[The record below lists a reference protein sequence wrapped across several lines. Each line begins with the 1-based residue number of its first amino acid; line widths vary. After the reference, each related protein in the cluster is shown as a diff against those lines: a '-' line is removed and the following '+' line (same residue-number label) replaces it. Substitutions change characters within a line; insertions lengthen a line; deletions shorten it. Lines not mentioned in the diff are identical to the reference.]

1 MQDVSKEWLDFRRNQ
16 FPAGS
21 RIQTWELDDPRN
33 TLKEARKLDYIDD
46 SGRFHVRQSDGGE
59 RILTLGEE
67 MFSVHPPE
75 STQLKLYMPLT
86 ASFYARNEWG
96 DWDETGEEWDGRTLL
111 DYEDRILG
119 FMVRNRVPEE
129 AGRGLML
136 WCDKEF
142 LDVKV
147 RSAVFTAEARD
158 GRLWGVAECQ
168 VVGQLSPEELTSLK
182 DYLTGQAA
190 DGVGEGLE
198 QQAIRVDGGE
208 LYVHLWQSEGWSIQ
222 TEGERFGQTQ
232 IQEPH
237 DDVVPTEAQHNRFG
251 GERSSGEM
259 SEPCTQDERKDMK
272 MKHGTTMTMGGMILE

>member
-1 MQDVSKEWLDFRRNQ
+1 MQGVSKEWLDFLRNQ

-33 TLKEARKLDYIDD
+33 TLEEAGTLEHIDD

-59 RILTLGEE
+59 CVLTLGEE

-222 TEGERFGQTQ
+222 TEGERFGPQQ
-232 IQEPH
+232 VQESP
-237 DDVVPTEAQHNRFG
+237 DDGVPTEAQHNRFG

-259 SEPCTQDERKDMK
+259 SEPCPQGEAKGMER
-272 MKHGTTMTMGGMILE
+272 GMTMGGMSL

>member
-1 MQDVSKEWLDFRRNQ
+1 MQDLSKEWLEFLRGQ
-16 FPAGS
+16 FPVGS

-33 TLKEARKLDYIDD
+33 TLEEAGTLDHIDD
-46 SGRFHVRQSDGGE
+46 EGRFHVRQSDGGE
-59 RILTLGEE
+59 CVLTLGEE

-86 ASFYARNEWG
+86 ASLYARNEWG

-119 FMVRNRVPEE
+119 AMVRNRVPEE

-147 RSAVFTAEARD
+147 RSAVFTAEARG

-259 SEPCTQDERKDMK
+259 SEPCPQGEAKGMER
-272 MKHGTTMTMGGMILE
+272 GMTMGGMSL

>member
-1 MQDVSKEWLDFRRNQ
+1 
-16 FPAGS
+16 
-21 RIQTWELDDPRN
+21 
-33 TLKEARKLDYIDD
+33 
-46 SGRFHVRQSDGGE
+46 
-59 RILTLGEE
+59 

-129 AGRGLML
+129 AERGLML

-168 VVGQLSPEELTSLK
+168 VVGQLSPEELTGLK

-208 LYVHLWQSEGWSIQ
+208 LYVHMWQPEGWSIQ
-222 TEGERFGQTQ
+222 TEAERFGQTQ

-259 SEPCTQDERKDMK
+259 SGPRPQGEAKGMER
-272 MKHGTTMTMGGMILE
+272 GMTMGGMSL

>member
-1 MQDVSKEWLDFRRNQ
+1 MQGVSKEWLDFLRNQ

-33 TLKEARKLDYIDD
+33 TLKEAGTLEHIDD

-59 RILTLGEE
+59 CVLTLGEE

-129 AGRGLML
+129 AERGLML

-147 RSAVFTAEARD
+147 RSAVFTAEARG

-259 SEPCTQDERKDMK
+259 SEPCPQGEAKGMER
-272 MKHGTTMTMGGMILE
+272 GMTMGGMSL

>member
-1 MQDVSKEWLDFRRNQ
+1 MQDVSKEWLDFLRGQ

-33 TLKEARKLDYIDD
+33 TLEEAGTLEHIDD

-59 RILTLGEE
+59 CVLTLGEE

-129 AGRGLML
+129 AERGLML

-147 RSAVFTAEARD
+147 RSAVFTAEARG

-168 VVGQLSPEELTSLK
+168 VVGQLSPEELTGLK

-259 SEPCTQDERKDMK
+259 SEPCPQGEAKGMER
-272 MKHGTTMTMGGMILE
+272 GMTMGGMSL

>member
-1 MQDVSKEWLDFRRNQ
+1 MQGVSKEWLDFLRNQ

-33 TLKEARKLDYIDD
+33 TLEEAGTLEHIDD

-59 RILTLGEE
+59 CVLTLGEE

-129 AGRGLML
+129 AERGLML

-259 SEPCTQDERKDMK
+259 SEPCPQGEAKGMERE
-272 MKHGTTMTMGGMILE
+272 MTMGGMSL

>member
-1 MQDVSKEWLDFRRNQ
+1 MQDVSKEWLDFLRNQ

-59 RILTLGEE
+59 CVLTLGEE

-129 AGRGLML
+129 AERGLML

-259 SEPCTQDERKDMK
+259 SEPCPQGEAKGMER
-272 MKHGTTMTMGGMILE
+272 GMTMGGMSL

>member
-1 MQDVSKEWLDFRRNQ
+1 MQGVSKEWLDFLRNQ

-33 TLKEARKLDYIDD
+33 TLEEAGTLEHIDD

-59 RILTLGEE
+59 CVLTLGEE

-129 AGRGLML
+129 AERGLML

-168 VVGQLSPEELTSLK
+168 VVGQLSPEELTGLK

-259 SEPCTQDERKDMK
+259 SEHCPQGEARD
-272 MKHGTTMTMGGMILE
+272 MKHGTTMTMGGMSRG

>member
-1 MQDVSKEWLDFRRNQ
+1 MQGVSKEWLDFLRNQ

-33 TLKEARKLDYIDD
+33 TLEEAGTLEHIDD

-59 RILTLGEE
+59 CVLTLGEE

-129 AGRGLML
+129 AERGLML

-147 RSAVFTAEARD
+147 RSAVFTAEARG

-222 TEGERFGQTQ
+222 TEGERFGPQQ
-232 IQEPH
+232 VQESP
-237 DDVVPTEAQHNRFG
+237 DDGVPTEAQHNRFG

-259 SEPCTQDERKDMK
+259 SEPCPQGEAKGMER
-272 MKHGTTMTMGGMILE
+272 GMTMGGMRL

>member
-1 MQDVSKEWLDFRRNQ
+1 MQGVSKEWLDFLRNQ

-21 RIQTWELDDPRN
+21 RIQTWELDEPRN
-33 TLKEARKLDYIDD
+33 TLEEAGTLEHIDD

-59 RILTLGEE
+59 CVLTLGEE

-129 AGRGLML
+129 AERGLML

-168 VVGQLSPEELTSLK
+168 VVGQLSPEELTGLK

-259 SEPCTQDERKDMK
+259 SEPCPQGEAKGMER
-272 MKHGTTMTMGGMILE
+272 GMTMGGMSL

>member
-1 MQDVSKEWLDFRRNQ
+1 MQGVSKEWLDFLRNQ
-16 FPAGS
+16 SPAGS

-33 TLKEARKLDYIDD
+33 TLEEAGTLEHIDD

-59 RILTLGEE
+59 CVLTLGEE

-129 AGRGLML
+129 AERGLML

-147 RSAVFTAEARD
+147 RSAVFTAEARG

-168 VVGQLSPEELTSLK
+168 VVGQLSPEELTGLK

-259 SEPCTQDERKDMK
+259 SEPCPQGEAKGMER
-272 MKHGTTMTMGGMILE
+272 GMTMGGMSL

>member
-1 MQDVSKEWLDFRRNQ
+1 MQGVSKEWLDFLRNQ

-33 TLKEARKLDYIDD
+33 TLEEAGTLEHIDD

-59 RILTLGEE
+59 CVLTLGEE

-129 AGRGLML
+129 AERGLML

-208 LYVHLWQSEGWSIQ
+208 LYVHMWQPEGWSIQ
-222 TEGERFGQTQ
+222 TEAEQFGLTQ
-232 IQEPH
+232 IQEPP
-237 DDVVPTEAQHNRFG
+237 DDGGPTEAQHNRCG
-251 GERSSGEM
+251 GERSAGEM
-259 SEPCTQDERKDMK
+259 SEPCPQGEAKGMER
-272 MKHGTTMTMGGMILE
+272 GMTMGGMSL

>member
-1 MQDVSKEWLDFRRNQ
+1 MQGVSKEWLDFLRNQ

-59 RILTLGEE
+59 CVLTLGEE

-129 AGRGLML
+129 AERGLML

-158 GRLWGVAECQ
+158 GRLWGVVECQ
-168 VVGQLSPEELTSLK
+168 VVGQLSPEELTGLK

-259 SEPCTQDERKDMK
+259 SEPCPQGEAKGMER
-272 MKHGTTMTMGGMILE
+272 GMTMGGMSL

>member
-59 RILTLGEE
+59 CVLTLGEE

-129 AGRGLML
+129 AERGLML

-198 QQAIRVDGGE
+198 QRAIRVDGGE

-259 SEPCTQDERKDMK
+259 SEPCPQGEAKGMER
-272 MKHGTTMTMGGMILE
+272 GMTMGGMSL

>member
-1 MQDVSKEWLDFRRNQ
+1 MQDVSKEWLDFLRNQ

-33 TLKEARKLDYIDD
+33 TLEEAGTLEHIDD

-59 RILTLGEE
+59 CVLTLGEE

-129 AGRGLML
+129 AERGLML

-168 VVGQLSPEELTSLK
+168 VVGQLSPEELTGLK

-259 SEPCTQDERKDMK
+259 SEPCPQGEAKGMER
-272 MKHGTTMTMGGMILE
+272 GMTMGGMSL

>member
-59 RILTLGEE
+59 CVLTLGEE

-75 STQLKLYMPLT
+75 STRLKLYMPLT

-129 AGRGLML
+129 AERGLML

-232 IQEPH
+232 IQKPH

-259 SEPCTQDERKDMK
+259 SEPCPQGEAKGMER
-272 MKHGTTMTMGGMILE
+272 GMTMGGMSL

>member
-59 RILTLGEE
+59 CVLTLGEE

-129 AGRGLML
+129 AERGLML

-168 VVGQLSPEELTSLK
+168 VVGQLSPEELTGLK

-251 GERSSGEM
+251 GERSSGER
-259 SEPCTQDERKDMK
+259 SEPCPQGEAKGMER
-272 MKHGTTMTMGGMILE
+272 GMTMGGMSL

>member
-33 TLKEARKLDYIDD
+33 TREEAGTLEHIDD

-59 RILTLGEE
+59 CVLTLGEE

-129 AGRGLML
+129 AERGLML

-147 RSAVFTAEARD
+147 RSAVFTAEARG
-158 GRLWGVAECQ
+158 GRLRGVAECQ

-222 TEGERFGQTQ
+222 TEGERFGPQQ
-232 IQEPH
+232 VQESP
-237 DDVVPTEAQHNRFG
+237 DDGVPTEAQHNRFG

-259 SEPCTQDERKDMK
+259 SEPCPQGEAKGMER
-272 MKHGTTMTMGGMILE
+272 GMTMGGMSL

>member
-59 RILTLGEE
+59 CVLTLGEE

-129 AGRGLML
+129 AERGLML

-158 GRLWGVAECQ
+158 GRLWGVVECQ
-168 VVGQLSPEELTSLK
+168 VVGQLSPEELTGLK

-259 SEPCTQDERKDMK
+259 SEPCPQGEAKGMER
-272 MKHGTTMTMGGMILE
+272 GMTMGGMSL

>member
-59 RILTLGEE
+59 CVLTLGEE

-119 FMVRNRVPEE
+119 SWCGTGCRRR
-129 AGRGLML
+129 RGLML

-259 SEPCTQDERKDMK
+259 SEPCPQGEAKGMER
-272 MKHGTTMTMGGMILE
+272 GMTMGGMSL

>member
-1 MQDVSKEWLDFRRNQ
+1 MQGVSKEWLDFLRNQ

-33 TLKEARKLDYIDD
+33 TLEEAGTLEHIDD

-59 RILTLGEE
+59 CVLTLGEE

-259 SEPCTQDERKDMK
+259 SEPCPQGEAKGMER
-272 MKHGTTMTMGGMILE
+272 GMTMGGMSL

>member
-59 RILTLGEE
+59 CVLTLGEE

-129 AGRGLML
+129 AERGLML

-147 RSAVFTAEARD
+147 RSAVFTAEARG

-168 VVGQLSPEELTSLK
+168 VVGQLSPEELTGLK

-259 SEPCTQDERKDMK
+259 SEPCPQGEAKGMER
-272 MKHGTTMTMGGMILE
+272 GMTMGGMSL

>member
-1 MQDVSKEWLDFRRNQ
+1 MQGVSKEWLDFLRNQ

-33 TLKEARKLDYIDD
+33 TLEEAGTLEHIDD

-59 RILTLGEE
+59 CVLTLGEE

-75 STQLKLYMPLT
+75 CTQLKLYMPLT

-129 AGRGLML
+129 AERGLML

-168 VVGQLSPEELTSLK
+168 VVGQLSPEELTGLK

-259 SEPCTQDERKDMK
+259 SEPCPQGEAKGMER
-272 MKHGTTMTMGGMILE
+272 GMTMGGMSL

>member
-46 SGRFHVRQSDGGE
+46 SGRFHVRHSDGGE
-59 RILTLGEE
+59 CVLTLGEE

-129 AGRGLML
+129 AERGLML

-168 VVGQLSPEELTSLK
+168 VVGQLSPEELTGLK

-222 TEGERFGQTQ
+222 TEGERFGPQQ
-232 IQEPH
+232 VQESP
-237 DDVVPTEAQHNRFG
+237 DDGVPTEAQHNRFG

-259 SEPCTQDERKDMK
+259 SEPCPQGEAKGMER
-272 MKHGTTMTMGGMILE
+272 GMTMGGMSL

>member
-59 RILTLGEE
+59 CVLTLGEE

-129 AGRGLML
+129 AERGLML

-168 VVGQLSPEELTSLK
+168 VVGQLSPEELTGLK

-259 SEPCTQDERKDMK
+259 SEHCPQGEARD
-272 MKHGTTMTMGGMILE
+272 MKHGTTMTMGGMSRG

>member
-1 MQDVSKEWLDFRRNQ
+1 MQDVSKEWLDFLRGQ

-33 TLKEARKLDYIDD
+33 TLEEAGTLEHIDD

-59 RILTLGEE
+59 CVLTLGEE

-129 AGRGLML
+129 AERGLML

-147 RSAVFTAEARD
+147 RSAVFTAEARG

-168 VVGQLSPEELTSLK
+168 VVGQLSPEELTGLK

-222 TEGERFGQTQ
+222 TEGERFGPQQ
-232 IQEPH
+232 VQESP
-237 DDVVPTEAQHNRFG
+237 DDGVPTEAQHNRFG

-259 SEPCTQDERKDMK
+259 SEPCPQGEAKGMER
-272 MKHGTTMTMGGMILE
+272 GMTMGGMRL

>member
-1 MQDVSKEWLDFRRNQ
+1 MQGVSKEWLDFLRNQ

-33 TLKEARKLDYIDD
+33 TLEEAGTLEHIDD

-59 RILTLGEE
+59 CVLTLGEE

-129 AGRGLML
+129 AERGLML

-147 RSAVFTAEARD
+147 RSAVFTAEARG

-259 SEPCTQDERKDMK
+259 SEHCPQGEAWD
-272 MKHGTTMTMGGMILE
+272 MKHGTTMTMGGMSRG

>member
-1 MQDVSKEWLDFRRNQ
+1 MQGVSKEWLDFLRNQ

-33 TLKEARKLDYIDD
+33 TLEEAGTLEHIDD

-59 RILTLGEE
+59 CVLTLGEE

-129 AGRGLML
+129 AERGLML

-168 VVGQLSPEELTSLK
+168 VVGQLSPEELTGLK

-259 SEPCTQDERKDMK
+259 CEPCPQGEAKGMER
-272 MKHGTTMTMGGMILE
+272 GMTMGGMSL

>member
-1 MQDVSKEWLDFRRNQ
+1 MQGVSKEWLDFLRNQ

-33 TLKEARKLDYIDD
+33 TLEEAGTLEHIDD

-59 RILTLGEE
+59 CVLTLGEE

-111 DYEDRILG
+111 DYE
-119 FMVRNRVPEE
+119 
-129 AGRGLML
+129 
-136 WCDKEF
+136 EF

-147 RSAVFTAEARD
+147 RSAVFTAEARG

-168 VVGQLSPEELTSLK
+168 VVGQLSPEELTGLK

-198 QQAIRVDGGE
+198 QQAIRVDGWE

-222 TEGERFGQTQ
+222 TEGERFGPQQ
-232 IQEPH
+232 VQESP
-237 DDVVPTEAQHNRFG
+237 DDGVPTEAQHNRFG

-259 SEPCTQDERKDMK
+259 SEPCPQGEAKGMER
-272 MKHGTTMTMGGMILE
+272 GMTMGGMRL